1 MNKNL
6 DKEFNLKDYILDV
19 PNFPKDGIIFKDI
32 TPILE
37 EPKAFNYVIDEF
49 AKIVNEINP
58 DVILGIESRGFIFA
72 APLAIK
78 TNRPLII
85 ARKPNKLPRDVV
97 SEDYDLEYGKSSIQV
112 HKGAIKENQK
122 VLIIDD
128 VVATGGTVNA
138 VEKIIKKEGGICVG
152 SCFVVNLVF
161 LESDK
166 LIQSP
171 IYSIIEYK

>member
-1 MNKNL
+1 MDNEQNK
-6 DKEFNLKDYILDV
+6 DFNLKDYILDV
-19 PNFPKDGIIFKDI
+19 PNFPKEGIIFKDI

-37 EPKAFNYVIDEF
+37 EPKAFDYVIDELVKMVD
-49 AKIVNEINP
+49 KIQP

-78 TNRPLII
+78 TKKPFII

-97 SEDYDLEYGKSSIQV
+97 SENYDLEYGTSSIQI
-112 HKGAIKENQK
+112 HKGAIKKNQK

-138 VEKIIKKEGGICVG
+138 VEKIISKEGGICVG

-161 LESDK
+161 LESEK

-171 IYSIIEYK
+171 IYSIVEYR